1 MVSSFENSRNFLSPL
16 SLFYRSR
23 VSRIFRTYSINVR
36 RSYISYTRRIV
47 IIIRKASSVPGI
59 TSPPSP
65 LFPSS
70 GWREGKIVARCLS
83 TITYNDIFKFVK
95 INKQIKR
102 WKLFSIVRL
111 LLFLIENYI
120 YRMHF
125 HGISKIKQ
133 K

>member
-1 MVSSFENSRNFLSPL
+1 MVSSFENSRNRFFFLSFL
-16 SLFYRSR
+16 SIEGKPDFSN
-23 VSRIFRTYSINVR
+23 VFHQRTKVV
-36 RSYISYTRRIV
+36 YITRRIV

-59 TSPPSP
+59 TSSPSP

-83 TITYNDIFKFVK
+83 TTKYNNIFKFVK

-120 YRMHF
+120 YRIHF

>member
-83 TITYNDIFKFVK
+83 TTTYNNIFKFVK

-102 WKLFSIVRL
+102 WKLFSIIRL